1 MENGLDLL
9 VKNPIYINI
18 FWIVIGTIALIVD
31 LQTSSFMF
39 IWFTIGAIIAL
50 IAQVLGLSFITQC
63 ILFAIVSIVLLI
75 VGYPLVKKLIL
86 NNVENIEVT
95 EKKYIGKI
103 FTIDKDVDEKEYI
116 KFRGIYWYVNNK
128 GEMIKKG
135 DKVKIIDVKRN
146 RLIIEKVKE

>member
-146 RLIIEKVKE
+146 RFIIEKVKE

>member
-18 FWIVIGTIALIVD
+18 FWIAIGTIALIVD

-103 FTIDKDVDEKEYI
+103 FTIDKDVDEKQYI